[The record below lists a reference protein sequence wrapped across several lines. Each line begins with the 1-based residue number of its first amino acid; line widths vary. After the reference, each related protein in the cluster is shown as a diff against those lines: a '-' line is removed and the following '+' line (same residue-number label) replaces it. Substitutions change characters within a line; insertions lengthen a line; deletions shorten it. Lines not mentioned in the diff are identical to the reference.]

1 MGLLTY
7 IIVLAITGLI
17 VGALARLALPGKDPM
32 SLLQTIGIGIAGSF
46 LAGLIVALI
55 TNSRSGA
62 SFPVAVLFS
71 TGLVYLIRRR
81 RGGTFTRAAGAGRAG
96 MDRDLDRGGFGRQ

>member
-1 MGLLTY
+1 MGLITY
-7 IIVLAITGLI
+7 IILLAITGLI

-46 LAGLIVALI
+46 LAGLVVSLV
-55 TNSRSGA
+55 TNQRSGA
-62 SFPVAVLFS
+62 SFPIAVLFS

-81 RGGTFTRAAGAGRAG
+81 RGGTFTRAAGAGPG
-96 MDRDLDRGGFGRQ
+96 MDRGVGRGGFGRN

>member
-1 MGLLTY
+1 MGLITY
-7 IIVLAITGLI
+7 IIILAITGLI

-46 LAGLIVALI
+46 LAGLVVSLL
-55 TNSRSGA
+55 TSQRSGA
-62 SFPVAVLFS
+62 SFPIAVLFS

-81 RGGTFTRAAGAGRAG
+81 RGGTFTRAAGAGPRVDG
-96 MDRDLDRGGFGRQ
+96 GVGRGGFGRR

>member
-1 MGLLTY
+1 MGLITY
-7 IIVLAITGLI
+7 IIALAVTGLI

-46 LAGLIVALI
+46 LAGLVVSLI
-55 TNSRSGA
+55 AGNRSGA

-81 RGGTFTRAAGAGRAG
+81 RGGTFTRAAGAGPAG
-96 MDRDLDRGGFGRQ
+96 MDRGVGRGGFGRR